1 MAQLVIN
8 NIDPILI
15 YKLET
20 LARQHERSLQEELQY
35 ILEQATQPVTNQ
47 NQSVDIA
54 TAREMV
60 TQIQEMFAGRTFRDS
75 AELIREDRERWGFQG

>member
-1 MAQLVIN
+1 MTQLVIN

-20 LARQHERSLQEELQY
+20 LARQHARSLQEELKH
-35 ILEQATQPVTNQ
+35 ILEQATQPITNQ
-47 NQSVDIA
+47 TQSVDIA

-60 TQIQEMFAGRTFRDS
+60 AQIQEMFAGRTFRDS
-75 AELIREDRERWGFQG
+75 AELIREDRER